1 MKKLHE
7 RLVSRPVLQAAALA
21 DDGCVGTLARLCLGH
36 TIKLRKTKGACR
48 RRGSTTVD
56 ILLLHRKKAWVKPWL
71 KRPVAAFVIP
81 QSLAAGRQISAP
93 AARKMP
99 LLLLLLLVILL
110 RLVVLFASTITN
122 SVLLRLL
129 LWVPVLA
136 LGDVALGRLE
146 MGKGLAAGAAKVR
159 PLARVRPDVLV
170 QVTRLRRCIRAV
182 GALVRPLAS
191 VRPDVSLQ
199 VGCS

>member
-1 MKKLHE
+1 MKKLQK
-7 RLVSRPVLQAAALA
+7 RLVSRPVLQAAALD
-21 DDGCVGTLARLCLGH
+21 DDGCVGAFARLRLSQ

-48 RRGSTTVD
+48 RCGSTT
-56 ILLLHRKKAWVKPWL
+56 IAIMLLHCKGWVKPWL
-71 KRPVAAFVIP
+71 KRPVAALVVP

-93 AARKMP
+93 AARKM
-99 LLLLLLLVILL
+99 LVLVLVLVLLLVILL
-110 RLVVLFASTITN
+110 RLIVLSSAILVE
-122 SVLLRLL
+122 SVLLRLR

-159 PLARVRPDVLV
+159 PLARVRPN
-170 QVTRLRRCIRAV
+170 
-182 GALVRPLAS
+182 
-191 VRPDVSLQ
+191 VSLQ